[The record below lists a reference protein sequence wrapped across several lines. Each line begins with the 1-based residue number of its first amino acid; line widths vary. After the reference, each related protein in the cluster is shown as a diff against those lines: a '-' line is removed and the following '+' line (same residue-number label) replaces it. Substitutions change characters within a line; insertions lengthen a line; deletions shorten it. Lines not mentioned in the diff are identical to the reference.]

1 MNVFEEEK
9 SMSTYI
15 QDRMDF
21 LSSDSAEYK
30 EGKKLLLELA
40 SYQIRLFGKKE
51 VASKKKKFVIPQEP
65 GAQMSIF
72 DFM

>member
-1 MNVFEEEK
+1 MVVILKDIDVRTFTQPLPK
-9 SMSTYI
+9 
-15 QDRMDF
+15 
-21 LSSDSAEYK
+21 K
-30 EGKKLLLELA
+30 GKKLLLELA

-65 GAQMSIF
+65 GTQMSIF